1 VDPILEYL
9 LEFNKTNS
17 LEYKGRYLVP
27 PGGLAKMLDEF
38 QGFRL
43 NREEVIK
50 PRTDLP
56 VAPEQDAETES
67 TLEEL
72 YKELE

>member
-1 VDPILEYL
+1 MDPILNYL
-9 LEFNKTNS
+9 LEFNETNS
-17 LEYKGRYLVP
+17 IEYKGRYLVP

-43 NREEVIK
+43 NTEVVVK
-50 PRTDLP
+50 PLEGE
-56 VAPEQDAETES
+56 APEPEPHEA

-72 YKELE
+72 LNALD